1 MKKRA
6 YCTIAFLGI
15 LAVFAGC
22 GSKKDAVSKEVL
34 LVEPVSGSVESQP
47 VLYRN
52 LYDGEVFSASVL
64 PNIREYAFEENEE
77 VERFVAFPGTQV
89 EAGETLVYSGRES
102 LEEEIRNLEEQIVEM
117 EREFLE
123 YKQDAEN
130 LLWEYQHDTENYEEM
145 VDGLKEDEP
154 EEYLVGVDGEKAEN
168 PDYDAWEK
176 EYTQLSGKYHKEEL
190 NAFMQEAELQQKTEL
205 YQLDH
210 AYYLEKLEALKK
222 NREKRIIKTET
233 EGQVV
238 AIAQTEYESV
248 NAAANEAVV
257 AVGEFSRKLLQCDY
271 LKKSQITKAEEIY
284 ALIDGKKY
292 ELEYLPMESE
302 EYIRLTENGEDVYT
316 TFEIKN
322 PSDEITVGDYAVIVV
337 MNKRCEQVLTV
348 PKDAIDRDGST
359 HYVYVVEDGESV
371 RRNVKVGYSDGL
383 YTEIVSGLSE
393 GEQIMV
399 AQSMSY
405 GNQETILE
413 KGTYSNLYMQSG
425 YMYYPAITEI
435 KNPIVYGTAYY
446 GKNQVQLY
454 QHVEKGDVIATIR
467 VEADTVT
474 IQRNQRK
481 LQRLRERLQD
491 LMDEGMPEKNEDAIL
506 EKQEDIAEL
515 ESLIADRLKD
525 AKTTEIIAP
534 ESGIVVKLESFMPD
548 EMLKTDAT
556 IVQIAD
562 EETCY
567 VMVGNEDGLLQYG
580 NEVTVSYMDE
590 EKKEC
595 KVTGRVANVVGAGI
609 SKALQTESAFILLPA
624 KDIGAMAGMQD
635 IEDSVRR
642 ISYRVTAEVKEMQ
655 NVVLVPREA
664 VTELAGCT
672 YVHIIEADGSIK
684 AQSFLP
690 GGRDGSFYW
699 AIEGVTEGMKVCLE

>member
-1 MKKRA
+1 MRKRA
-6 YCTIAFLGI
+6 YNAIAFWGI
-15 LAVFAGC
+15 LAVLAGC
-22 GSKKDAVSKEVL
+22 GSEKVSVSEEIV

-52 LYDGEVFSASVL
+52 LYDGEVYSASVL
-64 PNIREYAFEENEE
+64 PDIREYAFEESAE

-89 EAGETLVYSGRES
+89 EAGETLVYSDTES
-102 LEEEIRNLEEQIVEM
+102 LEEEIQDLEEQIAEM
-117 EREFLE
+117 EKEFQE
-123 YKQDAEN
+123 YKQDAET

-154 EEYLVGVDGEKAEN
+154 EEYLVGVDGEKTEN

-222 NREKRIIKTET
+222 NRENRILKTGAK
-233 EGQVV
+233 GQVV
-238 AIAQTEYESV
+238 AIAQTEYETV
-248 NAAANEAVV
+248 KAAANEAVV
-257 AVGEFSRKLLQCDY
+257 AVGDFSRKLLICDY
-271 LKKSQITKAEEIY
+271 LKKSRITKAEEIY
-284 ALIDGKKY
+284 ALIAGKKY

-302 EYIRLTENGEDVYT
+302 EYIRLTESGEDVYT

-348 PKDAIDRDGST
+348 LKDAIDRDGAT
-359 HYVYVVEDGESV
+359 HYVYVVENGEGV

-393 GEQIMV
+393 GEQVMV

-405 GNQETILE
+405 GNQETVLE

-446 GKNQVQLY
+446 EKNQVQLY

-491 LMDEGMPEKNEDAIL
+491 LLDEGISEKNEDAIL
-506 EKQEDIAEL
+506 EKQEAIAEL
-515 ESLIADRLKD
+515 ETIIADRQKD
-525 AKTTEIIAP
+525 ANTTEIIAP
-534 ESGIVVKLESFMPD
+534 KSGIVVKLEDFMPD
-548 EMLKTDAT
+548 EVLKADAT

-567 VMVGNEDGLLQYG
+567 VMVENENGLLQYG
-580 NEVTVSYMDE
+580 NEVTVSYTDE

-595 KVTGRVANVVGAGI
+595 KVTGRVANIAGIGI

-624 KDIGAMAGMQD
+624 QSISAMAGMQGT
-635 IEDSVRR
+635 EDTVRR
-642 ISYRVTAEVKEMQ
+642 ISYRVTAEAREMQ
-655 NVVLVPREA
+655 NVVLIPREA
-664 VTELAGCT
+664 VTELAGRT

-690 GGRDGSFYW
+690 GGRDGSYYW